1 MDIRN
6 CKNCGKMFNYIGNP
20 ICPSCEKVLEDK
32 FQEVK
37 QYVRKHPE
45 ASITVV
51 AEENDVSVNQI
62 KRWVRQERLEFSDG
76 SLVGLACENC
86 GTMIKTGRFC
96 EECKQK
102 LINNVSSALKP
113 KAVKPAAPER
123 KDANARMRFL
133 DGK

>member
-62 KRWVRQERLEFSDG
+62 KRWVRQERLEFSDS

-113 KAVKPAAPER
+113 KAVKPVAPGR